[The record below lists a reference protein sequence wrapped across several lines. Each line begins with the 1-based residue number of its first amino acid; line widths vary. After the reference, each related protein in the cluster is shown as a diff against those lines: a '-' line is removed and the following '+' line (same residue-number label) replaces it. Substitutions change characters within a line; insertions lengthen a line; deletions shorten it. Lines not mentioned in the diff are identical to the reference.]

1 MVCAMEGGVAQDRKS
16 FERLSQVLEQIE
28 DSQVSNAIS
37 LVRECRAGKSLT
49 GRQEALAER
58 IDGLERHE
66 LMWLEMVLCV
76 RAQQLGRDAAWRRFA
91 ETSYREFV
99 PFYR

>member
-1 MVCAMEGGVAQDRKS
+1 MA
-16 FERLSQVLEQIE
+16 
-28 DSQVSNAIS
+28 
-37 LVRECRAGKSLT
+37 
-49 GRQEALAER
+49 GRQEPLAETL
-58 IDGLERHE
+58 DGLERHE

-76 RAQQLGRDAAWRRFA
+76 RVQQLGRDAAWRRFA